1 MRAGVSFGG
10 QADAHLGVLITATL
24 AIHNVPEGFAVSVV
38 LVSRGMSVLG
48 AALWSIATSL
58 PQPLMALVA
67 FHFVDTFEPMQPM
80 GLGFAAGA
88 MLHVAWMELF
98 AESFEACGLATTAAA
113 GALSGGAMWMCH
125 EHLM

>member
-58 PQPLMALVA
+58 PQLFWTSFGSP
-67 FHFVDTFEPMQPM
+67 
-80 GLGFAAGA
+80 
-88 MLHVAWMELF
+88 ELIN
-98 AESFEACGLATTAAA
+98 
-113 GALSGGAMWMCH
+113 LSPPGRAS
-125 EHLM
+125 